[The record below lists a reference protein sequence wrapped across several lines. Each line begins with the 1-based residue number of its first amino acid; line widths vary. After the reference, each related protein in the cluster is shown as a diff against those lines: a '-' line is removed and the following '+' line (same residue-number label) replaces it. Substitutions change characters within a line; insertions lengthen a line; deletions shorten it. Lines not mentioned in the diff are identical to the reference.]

1 MPLRL
6 ASAVA
11 LAVGLLVPGIA
22 GAQTANGSP
31 TAPASPGLVG
41 TPRPVSRT
49 APTVGSRRANSSA
62 KLSADGLQ
70 ASPKP
75 SAADRAEQKKLDHD
89 LHICIGC

>member
-1 MPLRL
+1 MPLRF

-11 LAVGLLVPGIA
+11 LTVGLLSPGSA
-22 GAQTANGSP
+22 GAQTADGSP

-49 APTVGSRRANSSA
+49 APTVGPRRAGPDA
-62 KLSADGLQ
+62 KPLGDKSQ

-75 SAADRAEQKKLDHD
+75 SAADRAEQKKLEHD